1 MAIKDL
7 LVAYDGNEASEK
19 ALEFAL
25 KMASKYGAMVTGIK
39 VNSPPKFD
47 SHVRRWMS
55 EDILQG
61 LREAQQEASAAIKE
75 KFDAHIK
82 TSGFTGETGWLVEDG
97 QPDIM
102 LARSARFFDLLLIGQ
117 FETIF
122 KADRQRT
129 VDPKELLLR
138 AGKPVII
145 VPKNYNCRDFKENAA
160 VAWDGSRF
168 AARALTDAMQIL
180 ETKKT
185 LELLVTEEH
194 QTDDGH
200 VVSRMPGLN
209 LVEHLQRHGVTAT
222 ETKLDLVGKTM
233 GEAIL
238 AHCANTDPDVLVMGA
253 YGRGSFSAALFGS
266 TTRTIL
272 EHQNVPVLLSH

>member
-25 KMASKYGAMVTGIK
+25 KMATKYGAMVTGIK

-61 LREAQQEASAAIKE
+61 LRAAQEEASAAIKQ
-75 KFDAHIK
+75 KFYDSAK
-82 TSGFTGETGWLVEDG
+82 ANGFSGELGWLVEEG
-97 QPDIM
+97 QPDVM

-117 FETIF
+117 FVTIF
-122 KADRQRT
+122 EPDKQRT

-145 VPKNYNCRDFKENAA
+145 VPKAYSCRDFKDNAA

-200 VVSRMPGLN
+200 EVSRMPGLS
-209 LVEHLQRHGVTAT
+209 LPDHLRRHGIEAT

-238 AHCANTDPDVLVMGA
+238 AHCAKTDPDVLVMGA
-253 YGRGSFSAALFGS
+253 YGRGTFSAALFGS

-272 EHQNVPVLLSH
+272 ESQNVPVLLSH

>member
-7 LVAYDGNEASEK
+7 LVAYDGNEASER

-25 KMASKYGAMVTGIK
+25 KMASKYGAMITGIK
-39 VNSPPKFD
+39 VNTPPKFD

-55 EDILQG
+55 EDVLQG
-61 LREAQQEASAAIKE
+61 LKEAQAEASASIKE
-75 KFDAHIK
+75 KFDARVK
-82 TSGFTGETGWLVEDG
+82 ASGFAGEVGWLVEEG

-102 LARSARFFDLLLIGQ
+102 LARSARFFDLLVIGQ
-117 FETIF
+117 FVTIF
-122 KADRQRT
+122 KPDRQRT

-145 VPKNYNCRDFKENAA
+145 VPKDYNCRDFKESAA

-180 ETKKT
+180 ETKKA
-185 LELLVTEEH
+185 LDILVTEEH

-200 VVSRMPGLN
+200 EVSRMPGLS
-209 LVEHLQRHGVTAT
+209 LPEHLRRHGIEAN
-222 ETKLDLVGKTM
+222 ESKLDLVGKTM

-238 AHCANTDPDVLVMGA
+238 AHCAKTDPDVLVMGA
-253 YGRGSFSAALFGS
+253 YGRGTFSAALFGS

-272 EHQNVPVLLSH
+272 ENQNVPVLLSH